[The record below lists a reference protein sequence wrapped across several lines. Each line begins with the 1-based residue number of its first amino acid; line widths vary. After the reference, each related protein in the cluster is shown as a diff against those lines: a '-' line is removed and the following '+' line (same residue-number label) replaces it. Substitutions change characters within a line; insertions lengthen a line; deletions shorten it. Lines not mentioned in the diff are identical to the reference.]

1 MTDYEREE
9 LDYEMWELSGGRERQ
24 KLIDQ
29 ENLDAILADAES
41 KGWEVLKRFEGSDGN
56 GGRCEH
62 VVLLKTEHQHLD
74 YCMYNSFN
82 KGLMQKCD
90 IGYGIWRV
98 W

>member
-9 LDYEMWELSGGRERQ
+9 LDYEMWEMSGGRERQ

-41 KGWEVLKRFEGSDGN
+41 KGWEVLKRFESFDGN
-56 GGRCEH
+56 GGTCEH
-62 VVLLKTEHQHLD
+62 VVLLRTEHQHLD

-82 KGLMQKCD
+82 KGLMKKCD
-90 IGYGIWRV
+90 IGSDIWRV